1 MRPRRSLRPVVTAAV
16 VALTF
21 GATACSSSSHK
32 VAAPTTPTDGAT
44 VQISG
49 FAFKA
54 PAVNVKVGT
63 AVTWTNKDSTTHTAT
78 STSGPGSFD
87 SGDLDTGKTFSKT
100 FTKAGTYS
108 YFCHIHNG
116 MRGTVVVTA

>member
-1 MRPRRSLRPVVTAAV
+1 VVAV
-16 VALTF
+16 VLSA
-21 GATACSSSSHK
+21 AACSSSSHK
-32 VAAPTTPTDGAT
+32 LAVPTTPTNGAA

-54 PAVNVKVGT
+54 RAVNVKVGT

-78 STSGPGSFD
+78 STSGPASFD
-87 SGDLDTGKTFSKT
+87 SGDLGNGKSFSKT

-116 MRGTVVVTA
+116 MRGTVVVTG

>member
-1 MRPRRSLRPVVTAAV
+1 MRPRRSLRPVVTATV
-16 VALTF
+16 VALVL
-21 GATACSSSSHK
+21 GAAACSSSSRK
-32 VAAPTTPTDGAT
+32 LAAPTTPTNGAA

-78 STSGPGSFD
+78 STSGPASFD
-87 SGDLDTGKTFSKT
+87 SGDLSTGQSFRKT
-100 FTKAGTYS
+100 FTKPGTYS
-108 YFCHIHNG
+108 YFCNIHHG
-116 MRGTVVVTA
+116 MRGTVIVTG